1 MRRIG
6 LQGVHLRKKVRTTI
20 PEPEAAPVP
29 DLLRR
34 DFTAD
39 EPNTK
44 YVGDITYLPIG
55 DGQFLYLAT
64 VLDLQ
69 SRRLA
74 GWSIADHMRTELVTD
89 ALEAAARTRG
99 GSLDGAIFHSDN
111 GAQYASKEFAKVCRR
126 LGVTRSRGAV
136 GTSADNAA
144 AESFNATLK
153 RETLLGK
160 RHWSGAREAR
170 LAVFR
175 WVTRYNTRRRHSG
188 LGYISPIAFE
198 QRSATLASAA

>member
-1 MRRIG
+1 MGNR
-6 LQGVHLRKKVRTTI
+6 
-20 PEPEAAPVP
+20 
-29 DLLRR
+29 
-34 DFTAD
+34 
-39 EPNTK
+39 
-44 YVGDITYLPIG
+44 PIG
-55 DGQFLYLAT
+55 FRSAQAGSGNT
-64 VLDLQ
+64 VLDLH
-69 SRRLA
+69 SKRLA

-99 GSLDGAIFHSDN
+99 GSLHGAIFHSDN

-153 RETLLGK
+153 RETLQGK
-160 RHWSGAREAR
+160 RRWSGALEAR

-198 QRSATLASAA
+198 QRSVTLAAAA